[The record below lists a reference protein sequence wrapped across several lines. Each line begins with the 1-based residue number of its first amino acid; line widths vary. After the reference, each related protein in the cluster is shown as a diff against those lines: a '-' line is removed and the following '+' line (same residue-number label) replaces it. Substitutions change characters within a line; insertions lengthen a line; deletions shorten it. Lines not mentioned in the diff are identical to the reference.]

1 MPHRARPE
9 RPGGGGEGLL
19 RLQGQIAAT
28 QSHRRGR
35 GVLGYGLWEP
45 TTTEAARR
53 RQLPQHPAWKKFVDA
68 RVEARSAAM
77 PLRGCATLSLPPA
90 LLPSVTDSA
99 WFGSPAAFDEDAA
112 LTALETAYQQ
122 QVRER
127 SKKTE
132 STT

>member
-1 MPHRARPE
+1 MRRVCSSWTAGKRAAAFFSASATTDSTDGA
-9 RPGGGGEGLL
+9 GGS
-19 RLQGQIAAT
+19 T
-28 QSHRRGR
+28 PPS
-35 GVLGYGLWEP
+35 
-45 TTTEAARR
+45 T
-53 RQLPQHPAWKKFVDA
+53 PAWKKFVDA
-68 RVEARSAAM
+68 PVEARSAAM

>member
-1 MPHRARPE
+1 MRRVCSSWTAGNRA
-9 RPGGGGEGLL
+9 
-19 RLQGQIAAT
+19 AAFF
-28 QSHRRGR
+28 SAAARHD
-35 GVLGYGLWEP
+35 P
-45 TTTEAARR
+45 TEAARR

-68 RVEARSAAM
+68 PVEARSAAM

-122 QVRER
+122 QVREH

>member
-1 MPHRARPE
+1 
-9 RPGGGGEGLL
+9 
-19 RLQGQIAAT
+19 
-28 QSHRRGR
+28 
-35 GVLGYGLWEP
+35 
-45 TTTEAARR
+45 
-53 RQLPQHPAWKKFVDA
+53 
-68 RVEARSAAM
+68 M

-122 QVRER
+122 QVREH

>member
-1 MPHRARPE
+1 MRRVCSSWTAGNRA
-9 RPGGGGEGLL
+9 
-19 RLQGQIAAT
+19 AAFF
-28 QSHRRGR
+28 SAS
-35 GVLGYGLWEP
+35 VDD
-45 TTTEAARR
+45 RR
-53 RQLPQHPAWKKFVDA
+53 RPIDRAAAGLSSPNTRPAWKKFVDA

-127 SKKTE
+127 RKKTE

>member
-1 MPHRARPE
+1 VDGWEEGSSLLFGE
-9 RPGGGGEGLL
+9 RDDG
-19 RLQGQIAAT
+19 
-28 QSHRRGR
+28 
-35 GVLGYGLWEP
+35 
-45 TTTEAARR
+45 RR
-53 RQLPQHPAWKKFVDA
+53 RRHSSRNTRLEEIVDA
-68 RVEARSAAM
+68 PVEARSAAM

-127 SKKTE
+127 RKKTE

>member
-1 MPHRARPE
+1 MRRVLVVDGWEEGSSLLFGE
-9 RPGGGGEGLL
+9 RDDPGGST
-19 RLQGQIAAT
+19 RPAT
-28 QSHRRGR
+28 
-35 GVLGYGLWEP
+35 
-45 TTTEAARR
+45 
-53 RQLPQHPAWKKFVDA
+53 PAWKKFVDA
-68 RVEARSAAM
+68 PVEARSAAM